1 MKKIIAVVLLVVG
14 IGLGALGVYL
24 YFLSEDNA
32 RCQRFRSEAVA
43 LFEQALAAEGTP
55 RGTELAQE
63 ARVRNGVADTA
74 CRYAG
79 QTRQNGMFA
88 GLGGLASIIASVVLL
103 VISRKRTA

>member
-43 LFEQALAAEGTP
+43 LFEQARAAEGTP

-63 ARVRNGVADTA
+63 ARVRNGGADTA
-74 CRYAG
+74 CRNAG

>member
-43 LFEQALAAEGTP
+43 LYEQALAAEGTP
-55 RGTELAQE
+55 RGAALAE
-63 ARVRNGVADTA
+63 DGRVKTGVADVA
-74 CRYAG
+74 CRYASR
-79 QTRQNGMFA
+79 TRQNGMLT

>member
-14 IGLGALGVYL
+14 IGLSALFVYG
-24 YFLSEDNA
+24 YFFSEDNA

-43 LFEQALAAEGTP
+43 LSEQALAAEGTP

-63 ARVRNGVADTA
+63 ARIRSGVADTA
-74 CRYAG
+74 CRNAG
-79 QTRQNGMFA
+79 QTQQRGMLM